1 MEHGQASKTAMRV
14 AMRRAAHQ
22 MIDRP
27 LVLDD
32 ASAVKIVAPLLALGG
47 HNYEIKRS
55 KHAVS
60 KAFRSYMVGRSRY
73 SEDELARTVECGVRQ
88 YVVLG
93 AGLDTFGC
101 RNAHPDLQVYEVDFP
116 ATQQWK
122 RDLLQRAG
130 IAVPANLHFVPV
142 DFDSMDLPD
151 ALGAAGFD
159 RNRPAFFSWLG
170 VTMYLTLGGF
180 RRIMAAIGSGPGGS
194 AVSFDFLMPREALP
208 ACEQIT
214 LDGLAKR
221 VAAAGE
227 PLTLLLAEEAIARE
241 CRQAGFERWEFLDAA
256 ALNRRYFAGRTDGL
270 GLVPGAARLATAWK

>member
-27 LVLDD
+27 LVLHD
-32 ASAVKIVAPLLALGG
+32 ALAVKIVQPLLARDG

-55 KHAVS
+55 KHKVS

-73 SEDELARTVECGVRQ
+73 AEDELARAVAGGVRQ

-101 RNAHPDLQVYEVDFP
+101 RNANPDLQVYELDFP
-116 ATQQWK
+116 ATQAWK
-122 RDLLQRAG
+122 RDLLRQAG
-130 IAVPANLHFVPV
+130 IAAPGNLHFVPV
-142 DFDSMDLPD
+142 DFGSMNLADELM
-151 ALGAAGFD
+151 AAGFD
-159 RNRPAFFSWLG
+159 RNQSGFFSWLG

-180 RRIMAAIGSGPGGS
+180 RKIMQAIGSGPAGS
-194 AVSFDFLMPREALP
+194 AVSLDFLMPRESLP
-208 ACEQIT
+208 AVEQTT

-227 PLTLLLAEEAIARE
+227 PLTLFLTEAEMAAE
-241 CRQAGFERWEFLDAA
+241 CRRAGFERWEFLDAG
-256 ALNRRYFAGRTDGL
+256 ALNRRYFADRTDGL

>member
-1 MEHGQASKTAMRV
+1 MENGQASKTAMRV

-27 LVLDD
+27 LVFDD
-32 ASAVKIVAPLLALGG
+32 ALAVKIVEPLLAIGG

-73 SEDELARTVECGVRQ
+73 AEDELARSVKSGLRQ

-101 RNAHPDLQVYEVDFP
+101 RNANADLNVYEVDFP
-116 ATQQWK
+116 ATQAWK
-122 RDLLQRAG
+122 RELLRQAG
-130 IAVPANLHFVPV
+130 IAAPENLHFVPV
-142 DFDSMDLPD
+142 DFDTMNLADELM
-151 ALGAAGFD
+151 AAGFD
-159 RNRPAFFSWLG
+159 RSRPGFFSWLG
-170 VTMYLTLGGF
+170 VTMYLTIAGF
-180 RRIMAAIGSGPGGS
+180 RKTMQAIGGGSGGS
-194 AVSFDFLMPREALP
+194 AVSFDFSLPRESLA
-208 ACEQIT
+208 ATEQIA

-227 PLTLLLAEEAIARE
+227 PLTLFFTEEEIAGE
-241 CRQAGFERWEFLDAA
+241 CRRAGFERWEFLDAG

-270 GLVPGAARLATAWK
+270 GLVAGAARLATAWK

>member
-27 LVLDD
+27 LVFDD
-32 ASAVKIVAPLLALGG
+32 ALAVKIVEPLRAVAG

-73 SEDELARTVECGVRQ
+73 AEDELARAVASGVRQ

-101 RNAHPDLQVYEVDFP
+101 RNTNPDLHVYEVDFP
-116 ATQQWK
+116 ATQTWK
-122 RDLLQRAG
+122 RELLRQAG
-130 IAVPANLHFVPV
+130 IAVPKNLHFVPV
-142 DFDSMDLPD
+142 DFDTMNL
-151 ALGAAGFD
+151 AHELTAAGFD
-159 RNRPAFFSWLG
+159 RSRPGFFSWLG
-170 VTMYLTLGGF
+170 VSMYLTLGGF
-180 RRIMAAIGSGPGGS
+180 RKIMAAIGGGANGS
-194 AVSFDFLMPREALP
+194 ALSFDFSMPRESLA
-208 ACEQIT
+208 AAEQIV

-227 PLTLLLAEEAIARE
+227 PLTLFFTEEEIAGE
-241 CRQAGFERWEFLDAA
+241 CRRAGFVRWEFLDAA

-270 GLVPGAARLATAWK
+270 GLVPGAARLTTAWK

>member
-32 ASAVKIVAPLLALGG
+32 ASAVKIVEPLLALGG

-73 SEDELARTVECGVRQ
+73 AEDELARAVKGGVRQ

-101 RNAHPDLQVYEVDFP
+101 RNANPDLHVYEVDFP
-116 ATQQWK
+116 ATQAWK
-122 RDLLQRAG
+122 RELLQQAG
-130 IAVPANLHFVPV
+130 IAAPGNLHFVPV
-142 DFDSMDLPD
+142 DFGTMDLAD
-151 ALGAAGFD
+151 ELMAAGFD
-159 RNRPAFFSWLG
+159 RNRPGFFSWLG

-180 RRIMAAIGSGPGGS
+180 RKIMEAIGSGPGGS
-194 AVSFDFLMPREALP
+194 AVSFDFLMPRESLA
-208 ACEQIT
+208 ATEQIT

-227 PLTLLLAEEAIARE
+227 PLTLFFTEEEIAAE
-241 CRQAGFERWEFLDAA
+241 CRRAGFERWEFLDAG

-270 GLVPGAARLATAWK
+270 GLVPGATRLTTAWK